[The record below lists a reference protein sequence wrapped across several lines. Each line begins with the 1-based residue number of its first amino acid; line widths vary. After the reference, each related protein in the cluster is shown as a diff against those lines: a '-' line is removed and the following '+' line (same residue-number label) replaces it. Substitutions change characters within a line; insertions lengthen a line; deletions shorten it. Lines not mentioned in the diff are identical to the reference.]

1 MRSPALF
8 KSIPKCVTVEKIDKP
23 NYRKIVLCHLGCGN
37 SSNIFQKRLPGVV
50 GAEVSP
56 GSLTRLFP
64 TP

>member
-1 MRSPALF
+1 
-8 KSIPKCVTVEKIDKP
+8 KP

-64 TP
+64 TPLSAANKYIAFANSSRLY